1 MNRSRIIAILLLSLV
16 IALVACQPQ
25 TVEVTRV
32 VTESQEVEVTRVVT
46 EVVTETIEVEGES
59 VEVTRVVEV
68 EVAAEMDMEPVTLK
82 VMNWS
87 QEQAEF
93 YEQVAAEF
101 NKEYPHITVE
111 WDTLEQGQYRET
123 LPLMFQSGDSP
134 DIFFWLG
141 SDRVLTMAELL
152 DQNWI
157 APMDANALPEDFE
170 ARWPE
175 GSFLEGINVV
185 NSLPYSFPFNDNIV
199 WGPGY
204 MYTNKDVFRAAGLD
218 PDTPP
223 TTWSEL
229 RETCETIVE
238 ATDAYCLAV
247 PLGNQLQRPWY
258 ALAGMNFTDSFFDYQ
273 QGRFNIDDERQ
284 LETFNYLQGF
294 FNDGLVVP
302 GNNDQ
307 NFARQAMAN
316 GQAAIYL
323 DGAWMPSVFAGYEVP
338 DLDLGVFAPPV
349 PDNGRSGS
357 LRQSF
362 SENKF
367 YISAQTDHRTE
378 ATQFLE
384 WMTRPDGFFAKEYLA
399 QGFGTLPFSDMSAY
413 VTDEGLL
420 QVIDVANNN
429 QLRVAYPE
437 PVVACPDVA
446 ASKAVQNANNLTRNW
461 EFVAM
466 SEALLNGSDFSST
479 ATEIATAKNN
489 EFLATLENE
498 AAAGLNIGIE
508 CFAFPEWEDIT
519 EPYESS
525 LYESHQMPPVESE
538 G

>member
-1 MNRSRIIAILLLSLV
+1 MLQKRSLFVLLLVVL
-16 IALVACQPQ
+16 ALTAVACQPQ
-25 TVEVTRV
+25 TVEV
-32 VTESQEVEVTRVVT
+32 EVTRVVT
-46 EVVTETIEVEGES
+46 ETETVTQEVEVTRMVEGES
-59 VEVTRVVEV
+59 VTEMVEVEVTRVVEV
-68 EVAAEMDMEPVTLK
+68 ASEADMEPVTLTI
-82 VMNWS
+82 MSWS

-101 NKEYPHITVE
+101 QKEYPNITL
-111 WDTLEQGQYRET
+111 DFQTLEQGQYRET

-141 SDRVLTMAELL
+141 ADRVLTMAELL

-157 APMDANALPEDFE
+157 APLDIDELPEDFYG
-170 ARWPE
+170 RWE
-175 GSFLEGINVV
+175 DGSFLEGVNMV
-185 NSLPYSFPFNDNIV
+185 NSLPYSFPFNDNFV

-204 MYTNKDVFRAAGLD
+204 MFTNKDVFRAAGLD
-218 PDTPP
+218 PDMPP

-229 RETCETIVE
+229 RTACETIVAE
-238 ATDAYCLAV
+238 TDSYCLSV
-247 PLGNQLQRPWY
+247 PLGNQLQRTWY

-323 DGAWMPSVFAGYEVP
+323 DGAWMPGVFAGYEVP

-367 YISAQTDHRTE
+367 FISAQSDNRAE
-378 ATQFLE
+378 ATLFFE
-384 WMTRPDGFFAKEYLA
+384 WMTRPDGFFATEYLA
-399 QGFGTLPFSDMSAY
+399 QGFGTLPFSDMGKY
-413 VTDEGLL
+413 VIDPGLL
-420 QVIDVANNN
+420 QVIDVANETV
-429 QLRVAYPE
+429 LRVAYPE

-446 ASKAVQNANNLTRNW
+446 QSKAVANANNLTNNW

-466 SEALLNGSDFSST
+466 SEALLNGEDFS
-479 ATEIATAKNN
+479 ATAAQIASALNE
-489 EFLATLENE
+489 EFLSTLAEE
-498 AAAGLNIGIE
+498 AAAGLNIGPE

-519 EPYESS
+519 QPYDPA
-525 LYESHQMPPVESE
+525 LYETHEMPAAE

>member
-1 MNRSRIIAILLLSLV
+1 MKRKPLLIVIFLLIA
-16 IALVACQPQ
+16 AAAACAPQ

-32 VTESQEVEVTRVVT
+32 VTETVTEEIEVTR
-46 EVVTETIEVEGES
+46 VVTETIEVEGEE

-68 EVAAEMDMEPVTLK
+68 MTEEEMEPVTLR

-87 QEQAEF
+87 QEQADF

-101 NKEYPHITVE
+101 QNEYPHITVE

-141 SDRVLTMAELL
+141 GDRVLTMAELL
-152 DQNWI
+152 DQNWV
-157 APMDANALPEDFE
+157 APMDNTVLPDDFYD
-170 ARWPE
+170 RWPE

-185 NSLPYSFPFNDNIV
+185 NSLPYSFPFNDNFV

-218 PDTPP
+218 PDVPP

-229 RETCETIVE
+229 RTTCETIAE
-238 ATDAYCLAV
+238 NTDAFCLAV
-247 PLGNQLQRPWY
+247 PLGNDLQRTWY
-258 ALAGMNFTDSFFDYQ
+258 PLSGMNFTDSFFDYQ

-302 GNNDQ
+302 GNNDKD
-307 NFARQAMAN
+307 FARQSMAN
-316 GQAAIYL
+316 GQAAIYFG
-323 DGAWMPSVFAGYEVP
+323 GAWMPSVFAGYEVP
-338 DLDLGVFAPPV
+338 DLDLGVFPPV
-349 PDNGRSGS
+349 MPDDGRAGS

-367 YISAQTDHRTE
+367 YISAQSTHRTE
-378 ATQFLE
+378 ATLFLE
-384 WMTRPDGFFAKEYLA
+384 WMTRPDGFFATEYLA
-399 QGFGTLPFSDMSAY
+399 QGFGTLPFSDMGQY

-420 QVIDVANNN
+420 QVIDVANENN
-429 QLRVAYPE
+429 LRVAYPE
-437 PVVACPDVA
+437 PVVACADVA
-446 ASKAVQNANNLTRNW
+446 QSKAVSNANSLTRNW
-461 EFVAM
+461 EFIAM
-466 SEALLNGSDFSST
+466 SEALLNGEDFSGT
-479 ATEIATAKNN
+479 AAEIAEAKNG
-489 EFLATLENE
+489 EFLTTLEEE
-498 AAAGLNIGIE
+498 AAAGLMIGVE

-519 EPYESS
+519 QAYDSA
-525 LYESHQMPPVESE
+525 LYETHQMPASDDS
-538 G
+538 

>member
-1 MNRSRIIAILLLSLV
+1 MLFKRALLPVFVLLTAVFIA
-16 IALVACQPQ
+16 ACQPQ

-32 VTESQEVEVTRVVT
+32 VTQTEEVQVEVTRVVT
-46 EVVTETIEVEGES
+46 EQIEVEGET

-68 EVAAEMDMEPVTLK
+68 AAEVEQEPVTLR

-87 QEQAEF
+87 QEQAAF
-93 YEQVAAEF
+93 YEEAVAEF
-101 NKEYPHITVE
+101 EAEYPHITVE

-141 SDRVLTMAELL
+141 ADRVLTMAELL

-157 APMDANALPEDFE
+157 APLDTNALPEDFY

-175 GSFLEGINVV
+175 GSFLEGINMVD
-185 NSLPYSFPFNDNIV
+185 SLPYSFPFNDNLV

-204 MYTNKDVFRAAGLD
+204 MFTNKDVFRDAGLD

-229 RETCETIVE
+229 RATCETIVE
-238 ATDAYCLAV
+238 TTGVYCLSV
-247 PLGNQLQRPWY
+247 PLGNNLQRTWY
-258 ALAGMNFTDSFFDYQ
+258 PLAGVNFTDSFFDYQ

-284 LETFNYLQGF
+284 IETFNYLQGF

-316 GQAAIYL
+316 GQAAIYFG
-323 DGAWMPSVFAGYEVP
+323 GAWMPGVFAGYEVP
-338 DLDLGVFAPPV
+338 DLDLGVFPPPM
-349 PDNGRSGS
+349 PDDGRTGS

-362 SENKF
+362 SENKYF
-367 YISAQTDHRTE
+367 ISIQSDNRTE
-378 ATQFLE
+378 ATQFIE
-384 WMTRPDGFFAKEYLA
+384 WMTRPDGFFAREYLKA
-399 QGFGTLPFSDMSAY
+399 GFGTLPFSDMSAY
-413 VTDEGLL
+413 VEDEGLL
-420 QVIDVANNN
+420 KVIDIANEYD
-429 QLRVAYPE
+429 LRVSYPE
-437 PVVACPDVA
+437 PVVACADVA
-446 ASKAVQNANNLTRNW
+446 QSKAMSNANNLTANW
-461 EFVAM
+461 EFIAM
-466 SEALLNGSDFSST
+466 SEALLNGESF
-479 ATEIATAKNN
+479 AATAAQIASEKNA
-489 EFLATLENE
+489 EFLATLEAE
-498 AAAGLNIGIE
+498 AASGLAVSPE

-519 EPYESS
+519 QPYDPA
-525 LYESHQMPPVESE
+525 LYEVHQEAMMSDDE

>member
-1 MNRSRIIAILLLSLV
+1 MLKKLIVGLLILC
-16 IALVACQPQ
+16 AATAVACTPQ
-25 TVEVTRV
+25 TETVEVTRV
-32 VTESQEVEVTRVVT
+32 VTETVVETVTEQIEVTRVV
-46 EVVTETIEVEGES
+46 EGES
-59 VEVTRVVEV
+59 VTEMVEVTRVVEV
-68 EVAAEMDMEPVTLK
+68 EQAAEMEPVTLK
-82 VMNWS
+82 VLNYS

-93 YEQVAAEF
+93 YEQAAAEF
-101 NKEYPHITVE
+101 QKEYPHITVE
-111 WDTLEQGQYRET
+111 WDTLEQGQYKET

-141 SDRVLTMAELL
+141 ADRVLTMAELL

-157 APMDANALPEDFE
+157 APLDQNALPEDFYT
-170 ARWPE
+170 RWAD

-185 NSLPYSFPFNDNIV
+185 NSLPYSFPFNDNFV

-204 MYTNKDVFRAAGLD
+204 MYTNKDVFRDAGLD

-229 RETCETIVE
+229 REICETIVANTE
-238 ATDAYCLAV
+238 AYCLSV
-247 PLGNQLQRPWY
+247 PLGNQLQRTWY

-284 LETFNYLQGF
+284 LETFNFLQGF
-294 FNDGLVVP
+294 FNDELVVP

-349 PDNGRSGS
+349 PDDGRSGS

-367 YISAQTDHRTE
+367 YISAQSDHRTE
-378 ATQFLE
+378 ATLFFE
-384 WMTRPDGFFAKEYLA
+384 WMTRPDGFFATEYLA
-399 QGFGTLPFSDMSAY
+399 QGFGTLPFSDMSKY

-420 QVIDVANNN
+420 QVIEVANEN

-437 PVVACPDVA
+437 PVVACPDVTQ
-446 ASKAVQNANNLTRNW
+446 SKAIANANNLTANW

-466 SEALLNGSDFSST
+466 SEALLNGEDF
-479 ATEIATAKNN
+479 AATAAQIASAKNS
-489 EFLATLENE
+489 EFETTLAQES
-498 AAAGLNIGIE
+498 AAGLHIGVE

-519 EPYESS
+519 QPYDSS
-525 LYESHQMPPVESE
+525 LYESHEMPAPADE